1 MRKMSKL
8 VPKLFLG
15 LTVIA
20 FGATEADA
28 GHLAHKRR
36 VGFFESLFGGATTR
50 RQARPIFET
59 SSDQKLTW
67 FEQRQLEKRRRAS
80 PPIID
85 NPNGINI
92 LYSEPLVVKK
102 QKLQQ
107 QKQQKQKEVL
117 ADLSEPDPL
126 PGLGLGTVYYM
137 PPLVVPVY
145 DSSIMKLQAKDPES
159 EAIRVELINKAT
171 KIRAIDVERKA
182 IIAFYT
188 SNQFE
193 PIWTASGRVLPRAT
207 SMLKTLS
214 KAGDDG
220 LVAKNYLPTGLTSF
234 DNVEEM
240 IVNDAVATAQFDI
253 AMTVATL
260 KYARQ
265 MSGGQFDPNRLSLY
279 NDIKP
284 QTVSADEAMK
294 VLGSSPF
301 PEAYVATLVPQ
312 NPQYAA
318 FKSAISKLSDSGK
331 KSLEISSGP
340 DLKVGNI
347 DERIPEI
354 RSRLQTLGVSVAELD
369 GKTDPMLFDKKL
381 ASSVKKF
388 QTANKI
394 KASGIINGA
403 TLAALNADHS
413 GEERQRLVINMER
426 LRWLPKNLGSRYVFV
441 NQPAYEVNVIDQGAV
456 AWQSRV
462 IIGKPMNQTYSF
474 NDQIETVVFNPSWGV
489 PASIIIN
496 EYGPKSRK
504 DPTYLDR
511 NGFKIKDAK
520 GDEIS
525 SADIDWWGIGQAPKF
540 GVQQPPGSDN
550 ALGELKFLFPNSH
563 DIYMHDTPTKN
574 LFTDSTRAYS
584 HGCVRVQNPREF
596 ASVLLNMSEADVAKN
611 LGPKAQKS
619 KKADPTEAFVDSHS
633 VTLAQKVPV
642 YLTYFT
648 AWTDQSGKII
658 FYNDVYGRDAA
669 MEKAFAYD
677 PLAKKPSDSGDI
689 VTAGTISGDI
699 SQN

>member
-1 MRKMSKL
+1 MSKFA
-8 VPKLFLG
+8 PKLFLG

-20 FGATEADA
+20 FGATASEAS
-28 GHLAHKRR
+28 HLTHKRR
-36 VGFFESLFGGATTR
+36 VGFFESLFGGTSTR
-50 RQARPIFET
+50 TPSRPIFDT
-59 SSDQKLTW
+59 SSDQRLTW

-80 PPIID
+80 PGIIN
-85 NPNGINI
+85 NPDGINVF
-92 LYSEPLVVKK
+92 YGDPLVVKK
-102 QKLQQ
+102 QKQQ
-107 QKQQKQKEVL
+107 QKEKEVL

-126 PGLGLGTVYYM
+126 PGLGLGNVYYM

-145 DSSIMKLQAKDPES
+145 DSSILKFETKDQEAES
-159 EAIRVELINKAT
+159 IRIELINKAT
-171 KIRAIDVERKA
+171 KIRAVDVERKA
-182 IIAFYT
+182 ILAFYT
-188 SNQFE
+188 ANQFK
-193 PIWTASGRVLPRAT
+193 PIWTAGGHILPRAVA
-207 SMLKTLS
+207 MLKTMS
-214 KAGDDG
+214 RAGEDG

-240 IVNDAVATAQFDI
+240 IVNDPVATARFDI
-253 AMTVATL
+253 AMTAATL

-284 QTVSADEAMK
+284 QTVSADAAMK
-294 VLGSSPF
+294 VIGYSPF
-301 PEAYVATLVPQ
+301 PESYIATLAPQ
-312 NPQYAA
+312 NSQYAV
-318 FKSAISKLSDSGK
+318 FKTALTNIADSGK
-331 KSLEISSGP
+331 KLDEIASGP
-340 DLKVGNI
+340 DLKAGSI

-354 RSRLQTLGVSVAELD
+354 RARLQLLGISVAELD
-369 GKTDPMLFDKKL
+369 GKTDPTLYDKKL
-381 ASSVKKF
+381 AASIKKF
-388 QTANKI
+388 QAASKI
-394 KASGIINGA
+394 KANGIINGA

-413 GEERQRLVINMER
+413 GEERQRLVYNMER

-441 NQPAYEVNVIDQGAV
+441 NQPAYEVNVMDHGAV
-456 AWQSRV
+456 AWNSRV

-504 DPTYLDR
+504 DPSYLDR

-525 SADIDWWGIGQAPKF
+525 STDIDWWTIGQAPKF

-550 ALGELKFLFPNSH
+550 ALGELKFLFPNGH

-574 LFTDSTRAYS
+574 LFSDSTRAYS

-596 ASVLLNMSEADVAKN
+596 ASVLLNMSAEDVAKN
-611 LGPKAQKS
+611 LGQKAQKG

-633 VTLAQKVPV
+633 VNLAQKVPV

-648 AWTDQSGKII
+648 AWTDQSGKIHY
-658 FYNDVYGRDAA
+658 YNDIYGRDAA
-669 MEKAFAYD
+669 MQKAFDYD
-677 PLAKKPSDSGDI
+677 PVAKKPSDSGDI
-689 VTAGTISGDI
+689 VAAGAISGDL

>member
-8 VPKLFLG
+8 APKLFVG

-20 FGATEADA
+20 FGATAAEAN
-28 GHLAHKRR
+28 HLTHKRR
-36 VGFFESLFGGATTR
+36 VGFFESLFGGTSTR
-50 RQARPIFET
+50 TPSRPIFDT

-80 PPIID
+80 PGIIN
-85 NPNGINI
+85 NPDGINVF
-92 LYSEPLVVKK
+92 YGDPLVVKK
-102 QKLQQ
+102 QKQQ
-107 QKQQKQKEVL
+107 QKDKEVL

-126 PGLGLGTVYYM
+126 PGLGLGNVFYM

-145 DSSIMKLQAKDPES
+145 DSSILKFETKDQEAES
-159 EAIRVELINKAT
+159 IRIELINKAT
-171 KIRAIDVERKA
+171 KIRAVDVERKA
-182 IIAFYT
+182 ILAFYT
-188 SNQFE
+188 ANQFK
-193 PIWTASGRVLPRAT
+193 PIWTAGGHVLPRAVA
-207 SMLKTLS
+207 MLKTMS
-214 KAGDDG
+214 RAGEDG

-240 IVNDAVATAQFDI
+240 IVNDPVATARFDI
-253 AMTVATL
+253 AMTAATL

-284 QTVSADEAMK
+284 QTVSADAAMK
-294 VLGSSPF
+294 VIGYSPF
-301 PEAYVATLVPQ
+301 PESYIATLAPQ
-312 NPQYAA
+312 NPQYAI
-318 FKSAISKLSDSGK
+318 FKAALNNIADSGK
-331 KSLEISSGP
+331 KLDEIASGP
-340 DLKVGNI
+340 DLKTGSI

-354 RSRLQTLGVSVAELD
+354 RSRLQLLGISVAELD
-369 GKTDPMLFDKKL
+369 GKTDPTLYDKKL
-381 ASSVKKF
+381 AASIKKF
-388 QTANKI
+388 QAASKI
-394 KASGIINGA
+394 KANGIINGA

-413 GEERQRLVINMER
+413 GEQRQRLVYNMER

-441 NQPAYEVNVIDQGAV
+441 NQPAYEVNVMDHGTV
-456 AWQSRV
+456 AWNSRV

-504 DPTYLDR
+504 DPSYLDR

-525 SADIDWWGIGQAPKF
+525 STDIDWWTIGQAPKF

-550 ALGELKFLFPNSH
+550 ALGELKFLFPNGH

-596 ASVLLNMSEADVAKN
+596 ASVLLNMSAEDVAKN
-611 LGPKAQKS
+611 LGQKAQKG
-619 KKADPTEAFVDSHS
+619 KKADPTEAFVESHS
-633 VTLAQKVPV
+633 VNLAQKVPV

-648 AWTDQSGKII
+648 AWTDQSGKIHY
-658 FYNDVYGRDAA
+658 YNDIYGRDAA
-669 MEKAFAYD
+669 MQKAFDYN
-677 PLAKKPSDSGDI
+677 PFAKKPSDSGDI
-689 VTAGTISGDI
+689 VAAGAISGDL